1 MKILP
6 GSIAEKLSTV
16 PKAAVVQPA
25 LLVGRQ
31 LRCNGFDGDAGR
43 CITSAVDSLQ
53 ATTYSR
59 SPHQIKCIIFNNP
72 SVVLYFND
80 E

>member
-31 LRCNGFDGDAGR
+31 LRCN
-43 CITSAVDSLQ
+43 
-53 ATTYSR
+53 
-59 SPHQIKCIIFNNP
+59 
-72 SVVLYFND
+72 VLM
-80 E
+80 EMRGGA